1 MAHLLLLDNPHFI
14 SLPIWPHSN
23 ISPSYIEF
31 PEIAGIPFPLIS
43 LITKP
48 PFGVMFCESK
58 LKWSLQSLLHL
69 DGFKVHI
76 KNPPKPTG
84 KRLHPA
90 NRPGKGPKR
99 KRVSGDLLVSGR
111 VVHHILS
118 YVRSQFLDVLQLQP
132 EYLTCSQFLDIP
144 PCSTQN
150 TSVFSFSLG
159 FAGKPRR
166 NNTWPLFLCLR
177 GAFLSPIWKM
187 MCQNGRN
194 LPPRVL
200 VGENWKTYLKPLGR
214 WS

>member
-1 MAHLLLLDNPHFI
+1 MNQTKVIIVIPA
-14 SLPIWPHSN
+14 
-23 ISPSYIEF
+23 SP
-31 PEIAGIPFPLIS
+31 G
-43 LITKP
+43 
-48 PFGVMFCESK
+48 
-58 LKWSLQSLLHL
+58 WLQSSSYTPRNQQQ
-69 DGFKVHI
+69 G
-76 KNPPKPTG
+76 
-84 KRLHPA
+84 LHPE
-90 NRPGKGPKR
+90 NRPGKGPQKETSSYSNHPFF
-99 KRVSGDLLVSGR
+99 SGDLLVSGR

-118 YVRSQFLDVLQLQP
+118 YVRSQFLD
-132 EYLTCSQFLDIP
+132 TCSQFLDIP

-177 GAFLSPIWKM
+177 GVFLSPIWKM
-187 MCQNGRN
+187 MCQNGRS